1 MASTEIQFKS
11 LTPILRIF
19 DVKKA
24 KEFYLDY
31 LEFTL
36 DWQHGDEDSPIY
48 MQVSKGDCIL
58 HLSEHHGDCCP
69 GAALNIEV
77 QGIEALHAKLQAK
90 NYKYFRPGLETTP
103 WNTREISVIDG
114 FGNKLNMFERL
125 T

>member
-36 DWQHGDEDSPIY
+36 DWQQGDEDSPIY
-48 MQVSKGDCIL
+48 MQVSQGGCIL

-77 QGIEALHAKLQAK
+77 QGIEALHAKLLAK